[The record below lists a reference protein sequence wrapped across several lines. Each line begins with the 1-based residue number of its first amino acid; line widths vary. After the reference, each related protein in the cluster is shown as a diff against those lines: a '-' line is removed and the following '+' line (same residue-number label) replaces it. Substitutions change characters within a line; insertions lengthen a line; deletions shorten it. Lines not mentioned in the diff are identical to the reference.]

1 MRSSDILSIAFRSV
15 RSNMLR
21 TVLTVMIIALG
32 ITALVVV
39 NTAIKAINQKFTESF
54 STMGASRLT
63 IRYKDSNIR
72 LGGGGGYEIKKEK
85 KGSKKEKK
93 SNLGKIIRKE
103 EAEMFVKNFKFPSSK
118 GVSVF
123 ATRNAIASYETKKT
137 SPNVLLFGGDENYMI
152 LNGYKLRSGRNLNQA
167 DVQSARNVCIVGYD
181 VAKKLFSQNP
191 DRAVNT
197 VIRVQN
203 IPYRSK

>member
-1 MRSSDILSIAFRSV
+1 
-15 RSNMLR
+15 MLR
-21 TVLTVMIIALG
+21 TVLTVLIIALG

-54 STMGASRLT
+54 STMGASGFT
-63 IRYKDSNIR
+63 IRYKDRNIR
-72 LGGGGGYEIKKEK
+72 FGGGGGSEIKKEK

-123 ATRNAIASYETKKT
+123 ATRNAIASY
-137 SPNVLLFGGDENYMI
+137 
-152 LNGYKLRSGRNLNQA
+152 
-167 DVQSARNVCIVGYD
+167 
-181 VAKKLFSQNP
+181 
-191 DRAVNT
+191 
-197 VIRVQN
+197 
-203 IPYRSK
+203 